1 MNTKRKAALKE
12 KRKTAL
18 TEWEIKFS
26 NILKEIHG
34 NHSKKIFH
42 RLMKKSCTLKSSL
55 KRRSKEYEVLYAI
68 ELREIRDMLLDCYG
82 KKCKYCTNRLEVSN
96 IACDH
101 IIPLS
106 MGGESSPN
114 NLQFICNR
122 CNTRKGPLTNDDYT
136 LLLNFLN
143 KQEEDL
149 KDYVLRKLA
158 KGDEFIQ

>member
-1 MNTKRKAALKE
+1 MNTKRKAARKE

-26 NILKEIHG
+26 TILKEIHG

-68 ELREIRDMLLDCYG
+68 ELREIRNMLLDCYG
-82 KKCKYCTNRLEVSN
+82 KMCRYCANTLDVTN

-106 MGGESSPN
+106 MGGESSVS
-114 NLQFICNR
+114 NLQFICGR
-122 CNTRKGPLTNDDYT
+122 CNTRKGPLTDDNYI
-136 LLLNFLN
+136 LLLNFLET
-143 KQEEDL
+143 QEEDL
-149 KDYVLRKLA
+149 KAYVLRKLA
-158 KGDEFIQ
+158 QGDVFT

>member
-1 MNTKRKAALKE
+1 MNTKRKAALAK

-18 TEWEIKFS
+18 TEWELKFET
-26 NILKEIHG
+26 ILKEIHG

-68 ELREIRDMLLDCYG
+68 ELREIRNMLLDCYG
-82 KKCKYCTNRLEVSN
+82 KKCKYCANRLEVSN

-106 MGGESSPN
+106 MGGESSPK
-114 NLQFICNR
+114 NLQLICGR
-122 CNTRKGPLTNDDYT
+122 CNTRKGPLTNDDYM

-143 KQEEDL
+143 QQDEDL
-149 KDYVLRKLA
+149 RSYVLRKLA
-158 KGDEFIQ
+158 KGDEFFQ

>member
-26 NILKEIHG
+26 DILKEIHG

-68 ELREIRDMLLDCYG
+68 ELREIRNMLLDCYG
-82 KKCKYCTNRLEVSN
+82 KKCKYCTNRLDVTN

-136 LLLNFLN
+136 LLLTFLN
-143 KQEEDL
+143 KQDEDL
-149 KDYVLRKLA
+149 RDYVLRKLA

>member
-1 MNTKRKAALKE
+1 MNTKRKAALAK

-18 TEWEIKFS
+18 TEWELKFET
-26 NILKEIHG
+26 ILKEIHG

-68 ELREIRDMLLDCYG
+68 ELREIRNMLLDCYG
-82 KKCKYCTNRLEVSN
+82 KKCKYCINRLEVSN

-106 MGGESSPN
+106 TGGESSPE
-114 NLQFICNR
+114 NLQFICGR
-122 CNTRKGPLTNDDYT
+122 CNTRKGPLTADSYM
-136 LLLNFLN
+136 LLLNFLD

-149 KDYVLRKLA
+149 RDYVLRKLA
-158 KGDEFIQ
+158 KGDEFMQ

>member
-26 NILKEIHG
+26 DILKEIHG

-68 ELREIRDMLLDCYG
+68 ELREIRNMLLDCYG

-122 CNTRKGPLTNDDYT
+122 CNTRKGPLNNDDYT

-143 KQEEDL
+143 KQDEDL
-149 KDYVLRKLA
+149 RDYVLRKLA

>member
-18 TEWEIKFS
+18 TEWEVKFS
-26 NILKEIHG
+26 PILKEIHG
-34 NHSKKIFH
+34 NHSKRIFH

-68 ELREIRDMLLDCYG
+68 ELREIRNMLLDCYG
-82 KKCKYCTNRLEVSN
+82 KVCKYCTNRLDVTN

-106 MGGESSPN
+106 MGGESSPE

-122 CNTRKGPLTNDDYT
+122 CNTRKGPLTDTDYGM
-136 LLLNFLN
+136 LLEFLK
-143 KQEEDL
+143 KQEHEL
-149 KDYVLRKLA
+149 REYVLRKLA
-158 KGDEFIQ
+158 KSDEYM

>member
-26 NILKEIHG
+26 TILKEIHG

-68 ELREIRDMLLDCYG
+68 ELREIRNMLLDCYG

-149 KDYVLRKLA
+149 RDYVLRKLA

>member
-1 MNTKRKAALKE
+1 MNRKRKAALKE

-26 NILKEIHG
+26 GILKEIHG

-68 ELREIRDMLLDCYG
+68 ELREIRNMLLDCYG

-106 MGGESSPN
+106 MGGESSPE
-114 NLQFICNR
+114 NLQFICSR
-122 CNTRKGPLTNDDYT
+122 CNTRKGPLTDKNYEK
-136 LLLNFLN
+136 LLKFLES
-143 KQEEDL
+143 QEEDL
-149 KDYVLRKLA
+149 RAYVLRKLA
-158 KGDEFIQ
+158 QSDSFV

>member
-26 NILKEIHG
+26 DILKEIHG

-68 ELREIRDMLLDCYG
+68 ELREIRNMLLDCYG

-114 NLQFICNR
+114 NLQFICGR

-136 LLLNFLN
+136 LLLSFLN

-149 KDYVLRKLA
+149 RDYVLRKLA